1 MKSRLPFSLTIFFY
15 EQMIEDEKSKRLPIA
30 LTIAG
35 SDSGAGAGIQAD
47 LLTFADFHVFGTSAI
62 TALTAQN
69 PDKVQHIQTTSP
81 QNLKAQIQ
89 QVLDYFPVVAIKTGM
104 LPTAELVEV
113 VVSALSE
120 LAPNVPLVVDPVLV
134 ATSGNTLVDNQAF
147 AAIKEK
153 LLPQATLVTPNLDEV
168 EALLETRPGN
178 PEEIKQSA
186 KKLAHTS
193 NSAFLVKGG
202 HLKGNELVD
211 VLAEPDGKTRV
222 FTAKRISDV
231 NTHGSGCTLSAAI
244 TANLAQCYLLP
255 QAVERAWSYLQQS
268 LQAPLE
274 ISGNRFI
281 RHGGNKP

>member
-1 MKSRLPFSLTIFFY
+1 
-15 EQMIEDEKSKRLPIA
+15 MIEDGKSKRLPIA

-69 PDKVQHIQTTSP
+69 PDGVKHIQTTSP
-81 QNLKAQIQ
+81 QNLTIQIQ
-89 QVLDYFPVVAIKTGM
+89 QVLEYFPVAAIKTGM
-104 LPTAELVEV
+104 LPTAELVEI
-113 VVSALSE
+113 VVSTLSE
-120 LAPNVPLVVDPVLV
+120 LSPNVPLVVDPVLV

-168 EALLETRPGN
+168 EALGESRPRN
-178 PEEIKQSA
+178 PEEMKQSA
-186 KKLAHTS
+186 EKLAHAS

-202 HLKGNELVD
+202 HLKGDELVD

-222 FTAKRISDV
+222 FSANRISEV

-244 TANLAQCYLLP
+244 TANLANGDELP
-255 QAVERAWSYLQQS
+255 EAVKRGWRYVQKS
-268 LQAPLE
+268 LQNPLNIFGE
-274 ISGNRFI
+274 RFI
-281 RHGGNKP
+281 RHGYN

>member
-1 MKSRLPFSLTIFFY
+1 
-15 EQMIEDEKSKRLPIA
+15 MIEDGKSKRLPIA

-69 PDKVQHIQTTSP
+69 PDGVKHIQTTSP

-89 QVLDYFPVVAIKTGM
+89 QVLDYFPVAAIKTGM

-113 VVSALSE
+113 VVSTLAE

-147 AAIKEK
+147 AAMKEK

-168 EALLETRPGN
+168 EALGESRPGN
-178 PEEIKQSA
+178 SEEMKQSA
-186 KKLAHTS
+186 EKLANTN

-202 HLKGNELVD
+202 HLNGDELMD
-211 VLAEPDGKTRV
+211 VFAKPGGKTEI
-222 FTAKRISDV
+222 FTTDRITDV

-244 TANLAQCYLLP
+244 AANLARGYLLP
-255 QAVERAWSYLQQS
+255 QAVKRAWSYLQQS
-268 LQAPLE
+268 LRNPLK
-274 ISGNRFI
+274 ILGKRFI
-281 RHGGNKP
+281 RHGGN

>member
-1 MKSRLPFSLTIFFY
+1 
-15 EQMIEDEKSKRLPIA
+15 MIEDGKSKRLPIA

-69 PDKVQHIQTTSP
+69 PDGVKHIQTTSP
-81 QNLKAQIQ
+81 QNLKSQIQ
-89 QVLDYFPVVAIKTGM
+89 QVLEYFPVAAIKTGM

-113 VVSALSE
+113 IISTLSE

-134 ATSGNTLVDNQAF
+134 ATAGNTLVDNQAF

-168 EALLETRPGN
+168 EALGESRPRN
-178 PEEIKQSA
+178 PEEMKQSA
-186 KKLAHTS
+186 EKLAHTS

-202 HLKGNELVD
+202 HLKGDELVD
-211 VLAEPDGKTRV
+211 VLAEPDGKTKI

-244 TANLAQCYLLP
+244 TANLAQGYLLP

>member
-1 MKSRLPFSLTIFFY
+1 
-15 EQMIEDEKSKRLPIA
+15 MIEDEKSKRLPIV

-69 PDKVQHIQTTSP
+69 PDGVKHIQTTSP

-104 LPTAELVEV
+104 LPTAESVEV

-134 ATSGNTLVDNQAF
+134 ASSGNTLVDNQAF

-168 EALLETRPGN
+168 EALGESRPRN
-178 PEEIKQSA
+178 PEEMKQSA
-186 KKLAHTS
+186 EKLAHTS

-202 HLKGNELVD
+202 HLKGDELVD
-211 VLAEPDGKTRV
+211 VLAEPDGKTRI

-244 TANLAQCYLLP
+244 TANLARGYLLP
-255 QAVERAWSYLQQS
+255 QAVERAWRYLQQS